1 MGAPTSMTDPITRLR
16 AALAGRYRV
25 ERAIGEGEPSVTS
38 AAWAIRGG
46 RAWCLSVYLFLAGCA
61 STAEQDP
68 FGARPAGETTVQ
80 VTIENQTFY
89 DVTVWA
95 IWEGG
100 SRERVGD
107 VTALMTRT
115 FTLNP
120 RWDVVRFEGDFL
132 AGPDFVGDPI
142 SVFPGD
148 HIDITV
154 PGFR

>member
-1 MGAPTSMTDPITRLR
+1 MTS
-16 AALAGRYRV
+16 AALAIRSGRV
-25 ERAIGEGEPSVTS
+25 
-38 AAWAIRGG
+38 
-46 RAWCLSVYLFLAGCA
+46 WCLSVYLFLAGCA

-68 FGARPAGETTVQ
+68 FGGRPVGETTIQ

-95 IWEGG
+95 LSEGG
-100 SRERVGD
+100 SRERVGA
-107 VTALMTRT
+107 VSALMTRT
-115 FTLNP
+115 FTLNL

-132 AGPDFVGDPI
+132 TGPDFVGDRI

-148 HIDITV
+148 HIDITL

>member
-1 MGAPTSMTDPITRLR
+1 M
-16 AALAGRYRV
+16 
-25 ERAIGEGEPSVTS
+25 TS
-38 AAWAIRGG
+38 AAWAIRRG
-46 RAWCLSVYLFLAGCA
+46 RVWCLSVYLFLAGCA

-68 FGARPAGETTVQ
+68 FGSRPAGETTAQ

-148 HIDITV
+148 HIDITLPPLIV
-154 PGFR
+154 PIEELRQVVPD